1 MKANSKLL
9 HTMGFILV
17 MAFNLGAQ
25 ELNLNFGEP
34 DVSNFPKVCVPFNVT
49 DSLKN
54 RIPDLNSGMISV
66 YEDSLTSNT
75 VELETIR
82 DKGNNVTILIAV
94 DASKS
99 MRGAPIDS
107 VKSAMKN
114 FIMQVKEED
123 QIAII
128 SFHDDVE
135 TIVDFTSSKD
145 TLINN
150 IDSVEATGSITEM
163 YYGIVSGLKMLNET
177 EGLNETKIL
186 IVLSDGKDEGTAYS
200 DDDCIE
206 MANSLGIPIY
216 SIGFHSSA
224 ERTYLRVLERIS
236 DKTNAHY
243 NDAPT
248 ADELKATYNKVLEQ
262 IQERTTL
269 CYTSKL
275 FEADSL
281 EHSTSVIVEVNGRK
295 GESSFTFRS
304 PSAPAPAVV
313 PQTTNRWLFPA
324 IIGAVLVGLVT
335 ITYISKKRKNE
346 QQRKLETEKERIE
359 AEKKQQQLQDETK
372 IEPEKVDDK
381 TKVVKRAPDPRK
393 TMISGR
399 GDSAPGAIQLYFESG
414 PLAGQS
420 KTLSDDTT
428 IGRGSDNDI
437 VLEEKTVSGHHCRVS
452 LEGTGWVIYDLNST
466 NGTIVNG
473 SKVTSMMLTSGCL
486 IELGSVKIKVS

>member
-1 MKANSKLL
+1 
-9 HTMGFILV
+9 
-17 MAFNLGAQ
+17 
-25 ELNLNFGEP
+25 
-34 DVSNFPKVCVPFNVT
+34 
-49 DSLKN
+49 
-54 RIPDLNSGMISV
+54 
-66 YEDSLTSNT
+66 
-75 VELETIR
+75 
-82 DKGNNVTILIAV
+82 
-94 DASKS
+94 
-99 MRGAPIDS
+99 
-107 VKSAMKN
+107 
-114 FIMQVKEED
+114 
-123 QIAII
+123 
-128 SFHDDVE
+128 
-135 TIVDFTSSKD
+135 
-145 TLINN
+145 
-150 IDSVEATGSITEM
+150 M

-313 PQTTNRWLFPA
+313 PQTTNRWLSNNNLH
-324 IIGAVLVGLVT
+324 I
-335 ITYISKKRKNE
+335 
-346 QQRKLETEKERIE
+346 Q
-359 AEKKQQQLQDETK
+359 
-372 IEPEKVDDK
+372 K
-381 TKVVKRAPDPRK
+381 T
-393 TMISGR
+393 
-399 GDSAPGAIQLYFESG
+399 
-414 PLAGQS
+414 
-420 KTLSDDTT
+420 
-428 IGRGSDNDI
+428 
-437 VLEEKTVSGHHCRVS
+437 
-452 LEGTGWVIYDLNST
+452 
-466 NGTIVNG
+466 
-473 SKVTSMMLTSGCL
+473 
-486 IELGSVKIKVS
+486 